1 MNRQQGARLMLALG
15 LAGASTLVMAKVSPE
30 EAAKLGKE
38 LTPIGA
44 EKKGNGSTIPDW
56 TGGLPKSGA
65 LSGQFPSNP
74 AISGESPIL
83 TIDKN
88 NMAKYADKMTEG
100 HKALMTRYADTYK
113 MNVYKTHRTVAWPKE
128 IYDAT
133 KKNATTAVLE
143 GTDDIREA
151 ALGFPFPIPKT
162 AAEVIW
168 NHKTRWR
175 GDAVTR
181 YNNQAIV
188 QANGS
193 YQLTK
198 LTEEVKFKY
207 GSIKHPAPLSENMNL
222 LYLSE
227 VIAPPRLAGQLLLVH
242 ETMNQVTG
250 PRQAWLYNPG
260 LRRTRRAPNVAYDN
274 PYEGTDGNQ
283 FNDQVDMYNGAMDR
297 YNWTLLG
304 KKEMYIPYNSY
315 KIASDETKYEDMI
328 RPKHI
333 NQDLARY
340 ELHRVWVVDANL
352 REGTSHTFGR
362 RTFYVDEDSWTIAAI
377 DCYDKRGEMYKVQEA
392 HLLYASNIQSAG
404 GTPEIIYDLQSGR
417 TFLTALANE
426 DKPND
431 FSVSFDD
438 NDFTPKALKK
448 KVTR

>member
-1 MNRQQGARLMLALG
+1 MIRHQGAYWLLALS
-15 LAGASTLVMAKVSPE
+15 LAGVTSIAAAKVSEE
-30 EAAKLGKE
+30 EAAKLGQE

-44 EKKGNGSTIPDW
+44 EKKGNGSSIPDW
-56 TGGLPKSGA
+56 TGGFPQKGDISGA
-65 LSGQFPSNP
+65 YPNNP
-74 AISGESPIL
+74 KVEAEKAIL
-83 TIDKN
+83 TITKANVADH
-88 NMAKYADKMTEG
+88 ADKLTAG
-100 HKALMTRYADTYK
+100 HKALFARYGDTYK
-113 MNVYKTHRTVAWPKE
+113 MNVYPTHRSSAWPEE
-128 IYDAT
+128 IYAAT
-133 KKNATTAVLE
+133 KNNATTAVLE
-143 GTDDIREA
+143 GTDALKNAR
-151 ALGFPFPIPKT
+151 LGFPFPIPGNG
-162 AAEVIW
+162 AEIIK
-168 NHKTRWR
+168 NHQVRWR
-175 GDAVTR
+175 GNAVIR

-188 QANGS
+188 QPDGG

-207 GSIKHPAPLSENMNL
+207 GSIKDPAPIEENMNL
-222 LYLSE
+222 YYLSE

-242 ETMNQVTG
+242 ETLNQVKE
-250 PRQAWLYNPG
+250 PRQAWIYNPG

-283 FNDQVDMYNGAMDR
+283 FNDQVDMFNGAMDR
-297 YNWTLLG
+297 YNWKLLG

-315 KIASDETKYEDMI
+315 KIASEDTKYEDMI
-328 RPKHI
+328 RPRHI

-340 ELHRVWVVDANL
+340 ELHRVWVVDATL

-362 RTFYVDEDSWTIAAI
+362 RTFYVDEDSWTIAVV

-392 HLLYASNIQSAG
+392 HLVYASNIQSMG

-438 NDFTPKALKK
+438 RDFTPKALKK
-448 KVTR
+448 KARR

>member
-1 MNRQQGARLMLALG
+1 MIRHQGARLLLALS
-15 LAGASTLVMAKVSPE
+15 LAGASQFAMAKVSAD
-30 EAAKLGKE
+30 EAAKLGAE

-44 EKKGNGSTIPDW
+44 EKKGNGGAIPEW
-56 TGGLPKSGA
+56 TGGMPRSGDISGA
-65 LSGQFPSNP
+65 HPSNP
-74 AISGESPIL
+74 AIAGESVEI
-83 TIDKN
+83 TINKA
-88 NMAKYADKMTEG
+88 NMAKYADKLTAG
-100 HKALMTRYADTYK
+100 HKALLERYGDTYK
-113 MNVYKTHRTVAWPKE
+113 MNVYKTHRTVSWPAE
-128 IYDAT
+128 IYAAT
-133 KKNATTAVLE
+133 KKNATTAELE
-143 GTDDIREA
+143 GTDDIRNA
-151 ALGFPFPIPKT
+151 ALGFPFPIPKS

-188 QANGS
+188 QANGT
-193 YQLTK
+193 YQITK

-207 GSIKHPAPLSENMNL
+207 GSIKNPAPLSENMNL

-304 KKEMYIPYNSY
+304 KKDMYIPYNSY
-315 KIASDETKYEDMI
+315 KIAGKDVKYADMI
-328 RPKHI
+328 QPKHL
-333 NQDLARY
+333 NQDLSRY

-352 REGTSHTFGR
+352 RDGTSHTFGR

-392 HLLYASNIQSAG
+392 HLVFASSIQSMG
-404 GTPEIIYDLQSGR
+404 GTPEVIYDLQSGR

-438 NDFTPKALKK
+438 KDFTPKALKK

>member
-1 MNRQQGARLMLALG
+1 MKHPLRGFAAAVLLFASLPVLGKVSADEAARL
-15 LAGASTLVMAKVSPE
+15 
-30 EAAKLGKE
+30 GKD

-44 EKKGNGSTIPDW
+44 EKAGNGAAIPAW
-56 TGGLPKSGA
+56 TGGLPRQGELSGA
-65 LSGQFPSNP
+65 YPKN
-74 AISGESPIL
+74 AKIS
-83 TIDKN
+83 
-88 NMAKYADKMTEG
+88 ADKPLFTITKDNLAQHADKLTEG
-100 HKALMTRYADTYK
+100 HKALFSRYGDTYK
-113 MNVYKTHRTVAWPKE
+113 MHVYPTHRPVAWPEE
-128 IYDAT
+128 IYAST
-133 KKNATTAVLE
+133 KANATTAVLE
-143 GTDDIREA
+143 GTDDIRDA
-151 ALGFPFPIPKT
+151 NLGFPFPIPGT

-168 NHKTRWR
+168 NHKVRWR

-188 QANGS
+188 QADGG
-193 YQLTK
+193 YQITK
-198 LTEEVKFKY
+198 LTEWVKFKY
-207 GSIKHPAPLSENMNL
+207 GSIKQPTPLSQNMNL

-242 ETMNQVTG
+242 ETMNQVAG
-250 PRQAWLYNPG
+250 PRQAWIYNPG

-297 YNWTLLG
+297 YTWNLVG

-315 KIASDETKYEDMI
+315 KIASPDVSYEDI
-328 RPKHI
+328 IEPRHI

-340 ELHRVWVVDANL
+340 ELHRVWVVDSQL
-352 REGTSHTFGR
+352 REGTNHTFGR

-377 DCYDKRGEMYKVQEA
+377 DCYDKRGQMYKVQEA
-392 HLLYASNIQSAG
+392 HLVYAQSIQTVG

-431 FSVSFDD
+431 FSVDFDD
-438 NDFTPKALKK
+438 RDFTSKTLAKKA
-448 KVTR
+448 TR